1 MSATGM
7 TTARTTEMAP
17 RRTHRLVDLCEIASG
32 PSGQQLEGL
41 SASMEGVP
49 VISPPDL
56 TAEHEVDASNIKRVR
71 PGTAASLERFR
82 LRKGDLVYV
91 RQGTLGR
98 RAVVGQAEATWL
110 FGAACLRIR
119 PKAEMILPEY
129 LLHYLGHP
137 LVHGWIISQANRSQA
152 VETLTSQTLATT
164 PIFVPP
170 LERQRRIAGAMNEIG
185 AQIEAHRQLIVK
197 HEAFRL
203 GLLTELLSDAF
214 DGPDRR

>member
-1 MSATGM
+1 MPSS
-7 TTARTTEMAP
+7 
-17 RRTHRLVDLCEIASG
+17 RTHRLADLCEIASG

-41 SASMEGVP
+41 SANLEGVP

-56 TAEHEVDASNIKRVR
+56 TTEHRVDPRNIRRVGF
-71 PGTAASLERFR
+71 GTAAGLERFR
-82 LRKGDLVYV
+82 LRTGDLVYV

-98 RAVVGQAEATWL
+98 RAVVGPAEATWL

-119 PKAEMILPEY
+119 PRAEAILPDY
-129 LLHYLGHP
+129 LLHYLGYP
-137 LVHGWIISQANRSQA
+137 LVHDWITSQANRSQA
-152 VETLTSQTLATT
+152 VETLPSQALATA

-170 LERQRRIAGAMNEIG
+170 LERQRIIAGAMNEIG
-185 AQIEAHRQLIVK
+185 TQIEAHRQLIAK

-214 DGPDRR
+214 DGPVT